1 MDGMV
6 YFQANPNISRG
17 KTLVP
22 VKHPFKKHGESL
34 GTETTNTLGGI
45 PKQQNVLDEA
55 HPQFFFPTKTYSDL
69 KLNCQ
74 SLLSHNIIITFKG
87 CYEKNYCLAGQTVLV
102 PWFCFHG
109 FLAAGHLHRISGVGE
124 GSLHH
129 PVSAA
134 DRPLQELF
142 DPVRCPHDITLW

>member
-55 HPQFFFPTKTYSDL
+55 HPEFFFP
-69 KLNCQ
+69 NQ
-74 SLLSHNIIITFKG
+74 NLLRS
-87 CYEKNYCLAGQTVLV
+87 QTEL
-102 PWFCFHG
+102 P
-109 FLAAGHLHRISGVGE
+109 E
-124 GSLHH
+124 
-129 PVSAA
+129 SAL
-134 DRPLQELF
+134 P
-142 DPVRCPHDITLW
+142 